1 MNSKILNELSAQ
13 CAFTLNDAEQERMV
27 ADLKLILKYVDQ
39 VHTVPTDGVDP
50 LVHPNN
56 IGYFREIDEP
66 ETSGHENSNQIES
79 VETVEGFFVVP
90 TVIEP

>member
-1 MNSKILNELSAQ
+1 
-13 CAFTLNDAEQERMV
+13 MV
-27 ADLKLILKYVDQ
+27 ADLKLILEYVDQ
-39 VHTVPTDGVDP
+39 VHTVTTDGVDP

-56 IGYFREIDEP
+56 IGYLREIEEP

-90 TVIEP
+90 RVIEP